1 MKILLGNIFDSK
13 CSTLVNTVNCVGV
26 MGKGIALDFKK
37 KYPSMF
43 DEYQKLC
50 KDGRVKPGQ
59 PYLYRDL
66 TGISI
71 INFPTKDNWRS
82 PSKFSYITKGLKW
95 FRQSYRELGITS
107 IAFPPLGC
115 GNGGLSWDD
124 IGPEMYRALKDLP
137 IEIEIYAPY
146 GTPKEKLT
154 VQYLE
159 QAGIANEALKGAKR
173 IPFNNKWLLILE
185 VVRQVN
191 EQRYSLHVGRVI
203 FQKICYVLTRSGIQ
217 TGFTF
222 TKASYGPYSAKVKE
236 SITALSNANLMFEIQ
251 RTGQKMVETQVTP
264 NFVFDPS
271 LYSSDELQ
279 CLDKTVDLFCRIKNT
294 DQAEMMATV
303 MFSYDKL
310 KAQNT
315 VVTEEDVLGDI
326 LDWKKRWA
334 GIKEKEIIHTIRS
347 LSILGWLQPTISFHV
362 EEDF

>member
-154 VQYLE
+154 FQYLE

-236 SITALSNANLMFEIQ
+236 SITALSNANLMLEIQ

>member
-1 MKILLGNIFDSK
+1 
-13 CSTLVNTVNCVGV
+13 
-26 MGKGIALDFKK
+26 
-37 KYPSMF
+37 
-43 DEYQKLC
+43 
-50 KDGRVKPGQ
+50 
-59 PYLYRDL
+59 
-66 TGISI
+66 
-71 INFPTKDNWRS
+71 
-82 PSKFSYITKGLKW
+82 
-95 FRQSYRELGITS
+95 
-107 IAFPPLGC
+107 
-115 GNGGLSWDD
+115 
-124 IGPEMYRALKDLP
+124 MYRALKDLP

-154 VQYLE
+154 FQYLE

-236 SITALSNANLMFEIQ
+236 SITALSNANLMLEIQ